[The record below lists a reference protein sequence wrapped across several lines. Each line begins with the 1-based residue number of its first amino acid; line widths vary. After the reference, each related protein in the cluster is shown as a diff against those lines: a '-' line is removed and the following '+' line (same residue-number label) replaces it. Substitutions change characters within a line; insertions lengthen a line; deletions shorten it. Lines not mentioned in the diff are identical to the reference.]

1 MTFSTTPDLH
11 EAPPLLFTV
20 CTGVHLQYFEQNVPN
35 DAMRVPPPP
44 PHLPLT
50 AIFTAITS
58 RKPAAE
64 PAFLHEYDLPLDAY
78 SLVLV
83 GPVWSLLLNQSD
95 PSRAAHLSG
104 FPPCERF
111 RTTRAPV
118 RHPTN
123 TRITF
128 PPFVSRES
136 TRVVMGNV
144 QPTVVPFED
153 FDATADIKAIRQACK
168 GLGTDEEVII
178 QILANR
184 SADQRL
190 ELKRAYFE
198 KYDDELDEVLTK
210 ELTGSFEKAATAM
223 LDPPHVYFAKE
234 LRKAMK
240 GAGTDEA
247 VLVEILCAATN
258 QDIVRYKEAYA
269 QGRFKRSSV
278 RVTRRKRAEKSEPP
292 NKCTS

>member
-1 MTFSTTPDLH
+1 
-11 EAPPLLFTV
+11 
-20 CTGVHLQYFEQNVPN
+20 
-35 DAMRVPPPP
+35 MRVPPPP

-269 QGRFKRSSV
+269 QVHERDLEADIEDDTSGDVRNLLISLLQALCRAAPSKRIL
-278 RVTRRKRAEKSEPP
+278 R
-292 NKCTS
+292 